1 MLCSNPAAERVVS
14 EFQIVF
20 WKLPC
25 PSCRKGGK
33 EGGRARGRWVGGKG
47 EGGQDVR
54 RRRRGEKEKK
64 NNMSD
69 EERGVFGDDGACRLA
84 V

>member
-1 MLCSNPAAERVVS
+1 M
-14 EFQIVF
+14 
-20 WKLPC
+20 
-25 PSCRKGGK
+25 
-33 EGGRARGRWVGGKG
+33 GGKG